1 MLRLLKFLKK
11 NVFQILLIVVL
22 LIFQANCDLAL
33 PDYTSRIINVGVQ
46 QGGIEETIPKLI
58 RKSKLEEI
66 LLFVDPSERQ
76 DILKNYTLVTKKSDE
91 YPYDIL

>member
-22 LIFQANCDLAL
+22 LIFQVNCDLAL

-66 LLFVDPSERQ
+66 LL
-76 DILKNYTLVTKKSDE
+76 
-91 YPYDIL
+91 

>member
-66 LLFVDPSERQ
+66 LLFVDQVKGKIS
-76 DILKNYTLVTKKSDE
+76 
-91 YPYDIL
+91 